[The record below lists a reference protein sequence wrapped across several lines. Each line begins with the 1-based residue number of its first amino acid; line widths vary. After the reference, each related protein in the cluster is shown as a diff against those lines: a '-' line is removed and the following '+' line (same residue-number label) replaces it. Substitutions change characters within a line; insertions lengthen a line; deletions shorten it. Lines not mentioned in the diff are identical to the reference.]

1 MITMVPVPDRLQPN
15 PMDVLLGRGKSFRK
29 NPGNILFAGN
39 EYRWSKTYKLHSHRN
54 TGTILN
60 L

>member
-39 EYRWSKTYKLHSHRN
+39 EYSWSKTYKLHSHRN
-54 TGTILN
+54 TGII
-60 L
+60 